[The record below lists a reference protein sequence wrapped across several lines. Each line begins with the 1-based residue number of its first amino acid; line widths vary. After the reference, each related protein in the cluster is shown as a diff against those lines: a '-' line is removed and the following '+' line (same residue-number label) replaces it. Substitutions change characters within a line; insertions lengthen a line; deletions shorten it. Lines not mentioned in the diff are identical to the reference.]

1 MEKATELRLCSDN
14 LLKHPDSI
22 GDWLKIA
29 DKHMQNYADNADML
43 ALPTE
48 HQFLKP
54 LVKAFAND
62 LEGFVRYIVH
72 LRDNYGAKELA
83 YKNVQ
88 TVYRKV
94 NGRYIQQQ
102 RRARMDKAINKATE
116 LFGHIPYVYRMAWM
130 ADLEHQWAKRRL
142 DFLEDARGLY
152 KSDRL
157 PSEDRVELL
166 LEFWNDID
174 TEIEEGNLPSWNSP
188 SLGPTPH

>member
-1 MEKATELRLCSDN
+1 MKNADELSLCSDN
-14 LLKHPDSI
+14 LLKNPDKI
-22 GDWLKIA
+22 GDWLQIA

-48 HQFLKP
+48 HKFLKP
-54 LVKAFAND
+54 LVRTFARD
-62 LEGFVRYIVH
+62 IEGFVSYIVY
-72 LRDNYGAKELA
+72 LRDTYGSKELA
-83 YKNVQ
+83 YKNIQ

-102 RRARMDKAINKATE
+102 RRARMDRAINKATE

-130 ADLEHQWAKRRL
+130 ADLEHRWAQRRL
-142 DFLEDARGLY
+142 DFLEGHRAAY

-166 LEFWNDID
+166 IEFWNEID
-174 TEIEEGNLPSWNSP
+174 TEINEGNLPSWNSP